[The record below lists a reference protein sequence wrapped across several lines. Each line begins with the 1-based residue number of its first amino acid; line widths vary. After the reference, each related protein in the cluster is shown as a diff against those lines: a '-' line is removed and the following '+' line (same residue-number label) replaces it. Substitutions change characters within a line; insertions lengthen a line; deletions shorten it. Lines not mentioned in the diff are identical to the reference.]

1 MHGRPGE
8 TGSPDNAGPGSSVDR
23 RLLALLCAL
32 FVVEAGLYSSIT
44 PLLPHYV
51 RALHLSERSVGPLS
65 GAYALGLILG
75 SAYAAVLNGRVSVRF
90 MVCAGLQLLAV
101 SSAVFG
107 FAHEILLLDAMRL
120 TGGVGAGFIW
130 SAGIAWIVGL
140 APPERRGSVLGTA
153 LGAGVAGTV
162 LGPAIGTFAIAVG
175 IPAAFCCVAA
185 VALLLS
191 APISRRP
198 SAPPA
203 NTSGEPAVLR
213 ALLLPGVR
221 SASSLMCL
229 LGLICG
235 ALNVISPLRLAHL
248 GASNV
253 TIGLVFLVS
262 AAVGGVVTP
271 SAGRMADRWGSRVP
285 IQIGLLIAVVT
296 LGVIPL
302 SESVAVLGALTV
314 VGLGVVIAGVLA
326 PGGALLSHSIER
338 MGISVVAAS
347 ATLML
352 CFSVGEALGPPLAA
366 GLAQAGSDA
375 TPMLSLAALSL
386 MTLGLF
392 IPRPA
397 ATQPAT
403 DR

>member
-1 MHGRPGE
+1 MPERPGVAC
-8 TGSPDNAGPGSSVDR
+8 SPGTPSAELSVDR
-23 RLLALLCAL
+23 GLQALLCAL

-51 RALHLSERSVGPLS
+51 HALHLSERSVGPLC
-65 GAYALGLILG
+65 GAYALGLIVG
-75 SAYAAVLNGRVSVRF
+75 SACAALLNSRVSVRF
-90 MVCAGLQLLAV
+90 TVCTGLQVLAV

-107 FAHEILLLDAMRL
+107 FAHGIVLLDAMRL
-120 TGGVGAGFIW
+120 LGGIGAGFIW

-162 LGPAIGTFAIAVG
+162 LGPAIGTFAIAIG

-185 VALLLS
+185 IALLLS
-191 APISRRP
+191 APISRRR
-198 SAPPA
+198 SAPAA

-213 ALLLPGVR
+213 ALLVPGVR
-221 SASSLMCL
+221 SASWLMCL

-235 ALNVISPLRLAHL
+235 ALNVIAPLRLAHL

-253 TIGLVFLVS
+253 TIGVVFLVG
-262 AAVGGVVTP
+262 AVVGGVVTP
-271 SAGRMADRWGSRVP
+271 SAGRVADRWGTRVP
-285 IQIGLLIAVVT
+285 IQIGLLLAVAV

-302 SESVAVLGALTV
+302 SESVAALGALTV
-314 VGLGVVIAGVLA
+314 AGLGVVIAGILA
-326 PGGALLSHSIER
+326 PGGALLSQRIER
-338 MGISVVAAS
+338 MGIGVVAAS

-352 CFSVGEALGPPLAA
+352 CFSVGEALGPPFAA

-375 TPMLSLAALSL
+375 TPTLLLAALSL
-386 MTLGLF
+386 VTLGVF
-392 IPRPA
+392 IPRAA